1 MPNIQ
6 GGKKY
11 KSRRPQA
18 SGPTFLPPL
27 ESDQMY
33 GYVLKNM
40 GNGRME
46 VKCYDG
52 KTRVCLICGS
62 MRRRVY
68 VEPSNFVKISVRGF
82 VKYKDGEVEK
92 GDIIM
97 KVLADQEKLLGK
109 IPEYK
114 FFMDSCKELATGEKT
129 NDGIEFFAGGDAGS
143 IDSNELETTAAPPTD
158 DIDIDAI

>member
-1 MPNIQ
+1 
-6 GGKKY
+6 
-11 KSRRPQA
+11 
-18 SGPTFLPPL
+18 
-27 ESDQMY
+27 
-33 GYVLKNM
+33 
-40 GNGRME
+40 
-46 VKCYDG
+46 
-52 KTRVCLICGS
+52 
-62 MRRRVY
+62 VY

-143 IDSNELETTAAPPTD
+143 VDSDELETTAAPPTD